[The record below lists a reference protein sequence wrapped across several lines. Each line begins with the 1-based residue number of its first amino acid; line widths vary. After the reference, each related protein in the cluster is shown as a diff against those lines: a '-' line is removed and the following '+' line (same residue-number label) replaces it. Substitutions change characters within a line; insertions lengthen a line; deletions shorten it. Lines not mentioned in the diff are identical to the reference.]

1 MTAAARSATGP
12 NARWGLVAA
21 GWSVYAV
28 YYLGRVNF
36 SAAAPRLGEEAGLEA
51 AEIGALAAGF
61 FWVYSLS
68 AVPIGRLADRIGA
81 RRLVGLGLV
90 GSGVMN
96 VLFVVSSGSFV
107 PALIVWSANGLFQA
121 MGWTPLVGALGRWVP
136 EERAGRVMAS
146 FGSCFAAGS
155 ALTFALGGFIVE
167 RGGAAAV
174 FIAAAAVLVPVGVVW
189 WIGVR
194 DPIAEPPDSER
205 PRGAAGR
212 LLGLLPPAAAIGAA
226 YVALLVWTP
235 SYFVEVHGV
244 SVARSGLLSAAMPA
258 IAVAATIALGRWFRI
273 SAGPRPALKG
283 GIVLTAAAAALI
295 TINQVSSLAGG
306 FAAVAAATALVGASS
321 SLVLGLFPRM
331 VNPAGAGFAGGVFI
345 LAFNLGGGA
354 GSPLVGGFVGR
365 GAWDAVFLFLAGT
378 VLAGAVWTYGWYARA
393 RSIQETGG
401 RYR

>member
-1 MTAAARSATGP
+1 M
-12 NARWGLVAA
+12 
-21 GWSVYAV
+21 
-28 YYLGRVNF
+28 
-36 SAAAPRLGEEAGLEA
+36 
-51 AEIGALAAGF
+51 
-61 FWVYSLS
+61 SLS
-68 AVPIGRLADRIGA
+68 WSGR
-81 RRLVGLGLV
+81 
-90 GSGVMN
+90 
-96 VLFVVSSGSFV
+96 
-107 PALIVWSANGLFQA
+107 
-121 MGWTPLVGALGRWVP
+121 
-136 EERAGRVMAS
+136 
-146 FGSCFAAGS
+146 
-155 ALTFALGGFIVE
+155 
-167 RGGAAAV
+167 
-174 FIAAAAVLVPVGVVW
+174 
-189 WIGVR
+189 
-194 DPIAEPPDSER
+194 
-205 PRGAAGR
+205 
-212 LLGLLPPAAAIGAA
+212 
-226 YVALLVWTP
+226 P

-295 TINQVSSLAGG
+295 AINQVSSLAGG

-393 RSIQETGG
+393 RSIQEAGG